1 MHPQRKQDSLPVI
14 RHKMQYCRSAE
25 SPQPSL
31 LYHPAPL
38 LLCFHYCFSKYKIQ
52 TLR

>member
-1 MHPQRKQDSLPVI
+1 MHLQTKQDSFPASL
-14 RHKMQYCRSAE
+14 RRMQYYKSAG
-25 SPQPSL
+25 SLQPSL